1 MSRILIVIT
10 LILFGAL
17 TALAVWQDG
26 ITGIFASILDS
37 FGSAQIYVDL
47 VIALV
52 LIMVW
57 IWGDAK
63 ATGRNPWPWI
73 VATLLV
79 GSFSPLLYLL
89 SRKSPEKVR

>member
-1 MSRILIVIT
+1 MSRLLISVT

-17 TALAVWQDG
+17 TALAVWHDG
-26 ITGIFASILDS
+26 ITGIFASIVHS
-37 FGSAQIYVDL
+37 YGSVQIYVDL

-57 IWGDAK
+57 IWNDAR
-63 ATGRNPWPWI
+63 ATGRKAWPWI

-89 SRKSPEKVR
+89 TRKSGKA